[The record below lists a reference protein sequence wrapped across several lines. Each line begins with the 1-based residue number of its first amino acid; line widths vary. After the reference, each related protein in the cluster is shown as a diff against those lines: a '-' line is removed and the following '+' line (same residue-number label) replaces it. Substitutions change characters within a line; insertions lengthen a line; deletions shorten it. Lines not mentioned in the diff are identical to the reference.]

1 MTSVAILGAGAW
13 GTALATA
20 LDRAGHRVTLC
31 VRRREHLA
39 AMIASR
45 ANAAHLPGIP
55 LPASIELTDR
65 WAEAISAAPVVVVAV
80 PSRYARSAVAPVIS
94 AVRPEATIVSV
105 TKGIEPDTLETMT
118 SMIAEIAPRGTA
130 IAAISGPGFAA
141 EVAAGKPAALLA
153 AARDEGGALRVQEL
167 FAAGRIRVYRTRDVV
182 GVELAGA
189 VKNVIAIAAG
199 IGDGLELGSSARAGL
214 ITRGLAEITR
224 LAIEAGGRIETVA
237 GLAGLGDLVLTCTGN
252 LSRNRTL
259 GLRIGRGEGIADKDV
274 SGASIAE
281 GVTNAE
287 AVNRLADR
295 AGIEMPIVSAVYR
308 VLYEGKAANAM
319 VEELLSRELKAEY

>member
-1 MTSVAILGAGAW
+1 MTSIAILGAGAW

-39 AMIASR
+39 AMITAR
-45 ANAAHLPGIP
+45 ENAAYLPGIP
-55 LPASIELTDR
+55 LPASIKLTER
-65 WAEAISAAPVVVVAV
+65 WAEAIGAASVVVVAV
-80 PSRYARSAVAPVIS
+80 PSRYARTAVAPVIS
-94 AVRPEATIVSV
+94 ATRPEATIVSV
-105 TKGIEPDTLETMT
+105 TKGIEVETLETMT
-118 SMIAEIAPRGTA
+118 SMLAGIAPRGTA
-130 IAAISGPGFAA
+130 IAALSGPGFAA
-141 EVAAGKPAALLA
+141 EVAAGKPAALVA
-153 AARDEGGALRVQEL
+153 AARDEGVARRVQEL
-167 FAAGRIRVYRTRDVV
+167 FASGRIRVYRTGDVV

-224 LAIEAGGRIETVA
+224 LAIGAGGRIETVA

-259 GLRIGRGEGIADKDV
+259 GQRIGRGEGIADKDV

-287 AVNRLADR
+287 SVKRLADR